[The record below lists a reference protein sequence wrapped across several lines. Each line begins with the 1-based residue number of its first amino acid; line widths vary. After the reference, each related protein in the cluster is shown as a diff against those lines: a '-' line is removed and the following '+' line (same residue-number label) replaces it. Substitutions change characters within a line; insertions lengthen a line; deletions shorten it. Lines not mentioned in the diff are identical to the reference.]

1 MKKVL
6 IAPSILSC
14 NFLKLEQE
22 IRDVEKAGADLIH
35 VDVMDGHF
43 VPNITIGPMF
53 VKALKTITTTA
64 VDVHLMIENPQ
75 QYVHEFIEAGADIVT
90 VHAEADVHLL
100 RTLDMIRSQGRKAG
114 VSLNPSTPLAFIE
127 YAIYEIDLLLIMTVN
142 PGFGGQQYIT
152 SMEPKITAARDM
164 ISKSSKNID
173 LEVDGGIK
181 VSNVKRVVKAGA
193 NIVVMGTEIFHSGNY
208 ATKIKEVRKVLKS

>member
-1 MKKVL
+1 MKKTL

-53 VKALKTITTTA
+53 VKALKTIATTTL
-64 VDVHLMIENPQ
+64 DVHLMIENPQ
-75 QYVHEFIEAGADIVT
+75 QYVPEFIEAGADIVT

-100 RTLDMIRSQGRKAG
+100 RTLDMIRSHGRKAG
-114 VSLNPSTPLAFIE
+114 VSLNPSTPLVFIE
-127 YAIYEIDLLLIMTVN
+127 YAMNEIDLLLIMTVN
-142 PGFGGQQYIT
+142 PGFGGQQYIA
-152 SMEPKITAARDM
+152 SMESKIKAARNM
-164 ISKSSKNID
+164 IRKSGKHID

-181 VSNVKRVVKAGA
+181 ASNVQRVVKAGA
-193 NIVVMGTEIFHSGNY
+193 NIVVMGTEIFHSVNY
-208 ATKIKEVRKVLKS
+208 AAKIREVRKVLKS

>member
-1 MKKVL
+1 MEKIR

-35 VDVMDGHF
+35 IDVMDGHF

-53 VKALKTITTTA
+53 VKAIKPISTTML
-64 VDVHLMIENPQ
+64 DVHLMIENPQ
-75 QYVHEFIEAGADIVT
+75 QYVPDFIEAGADIVT

-100 RTLDMIRSQGRKAG
+100 RTLDMIRSSGRKAG
-114 VSLNPSTPLAFIE
+114 VSLNPSTPLSVIE
-127 YAIYEIDLLLIMTVN
+127 YAINEIDLLLIMTVN
-142 PGFGGQQYIT
+142 PGFGGQQYIA
-152 SMEPKITAARDM
+152 SMEPKIKAAREM
-164 ISKSSKNID
+164 IRKSRKKID

-181 VSNVKRVVKAGA
+181 VNNVKRVVQAGA

-208 ATKIKEVRKVLKS
+208 AAKIKEVRKVLKT

>member
-1 MKKVL
+1 MKKIL

-53 VKALKTITTTA
+53 VKALKTIATTTL
-64 VDVHLMIENPQ
+64 DVHLMIKNPQ
-75 QYVHEFIEAGADIVT
+75 QYVPEFIEAGADIVT
-90 VHAEADVHLL
+90 VHAEADIHLL
-100 RTLDMIRSQGRKAG
+100 RTLDMIRSHGRKAG
-114 VSLNPSTPLAFIE
+114 VSLNPSTPLVFIE
-127 YAIYEIDLLLIMTVN
+127 YAMNEIDLLLIMTVN
-142 PGFGGQQYIT
+142 PGFGGQQYIA
-152 SMEPKITAARDM
+152 SMESKIKAARNM
-164 ISKSSKNID
+164 IRKSGKHID

-181 VSNVKRVVKAGA
+181 ASNVQRVVKAGA
-193 NIVVMGTEIFHSGNY
+193 NIVVMGTEIFHSVNY
-208 ATKIKEVRKVLKS
+208 AAKIREVRKVLKS

>member
-1 MKKVL
+1 MKKIL

-14 NFLKLEQE
+14 NFLMLEQE

-64 VDVHLMIENPQ
+64 LDVHLMIENPQ
-75 QYVHEFIEAGADIVT
+75 QYVPEFAEAGADIIT

-100 RTLDMIRSQGRKAG
+100 RTLDMIRSYGRKAG
-114 VSLNPSTPLAFIE
+114 VSLNPSTPLTFIE
-127 YAIYEIDLLLIMTVN
+127 YALYEIDLLLIMTVN

-152 SMEPKITAARDM
+152 TMEPKISKARDM
-164 ISKSSKNID
+164 IRKSDKKID

-181 VSNVKRVVKAGA
+181 ASNVQRVVRAGA
-193 NIVVMGTEIFHSGNY
+193 NIIVMGTEIFHSPNY
-208 ATKIKEVRKVLKS
+208 AAKIKEVRKTLKF

>member
-1 MKKVL
+1 MEKIR

-35 VDVMDGHF
+35 IDVMDGHF

-53 VKALKTITTTA
+53 VKAIKPISTTML
-64 VDVHLMIENPQ
+64 DVHLMIENPQ
-75 QYVHEFIEAGADIVT
+75 QYVPDFIEAGADIVT

-100 RTLDMIRSQGRKAG
+100 RTLDMIRSSGRKAG
-114 VSLNPSTPLAFIE
+114 VSLNPSTSLSVIE
-127 YAIYEIDLLLIMTVN
+127 YAINEIDLLLIMTVN
-142 PGFGGQQYIT
+142 PGFGGQQYIA
-152 SMEPKITAARDM
+152 SMEPKIKAAREM
-164 ISKSSKNID
+164 IRKSGKKID

-181 VSNVKRVVKAGA
+181 VNNVQRVVQAGA

-208 ATKIKEVRKVLKS
+208 AAKIKEVRKVLKT

>member
-1 MKKVL
+1 MKKTL

-53 VKALKTITTTA
+53 VKALKTIATTTL
-64 VDVHLMIENPQ
+64 DVHLMIKNPQ
-75 QYVHEFIEAGADIVT
+75 QYVPEFIEAGADIVT
-90 VHAEADVHLL
+90 VHAEADIHLL
-100 RTLDMIRSQGRKAG
+100 RTLDMIRSHGRKAG
-114 VSLNPSTPLAFIE
+114 VSLNPSTPLVFIE
-127 YAIYEIDLLLIMTVN
+127 YAMNEIDLLLIMTVN
-142 PGFGGQQYIT
+142 PGFGGQQYIA
-152 SMEPKITAARDM
+152 SMESKIKAARNM
-164 ISKSSKNID
+164 IRKSGKHID

-181 VSNVKRVVKAGA
+181 ASNVQRVVKAGA
-193 NIVVMGTEIFHSGNY
+193 NIVVMGTEIFHSVNY
-208 ATKIKEVRKVLKS
+208 AAKIREVRKVLKS

>member
-1 MKKVL
+1 MEKIR

-14 NFLKLEQE
+14 NFLRLEQE

-35 VDVMDGHF
+35 IDVMDGHF

-53 VKALKTITTTA
+53 VKALRTVAST
-64 VDVHLMIENPQ
+64 VLDVHLMIEKPQ
-75 QYVHEFIEAGADIVT
+75 QYVPDFIEAGADIIT
-90 VHAEADVHLL
+90 VHAETDVHLM
-100 RTLDMIRSQGRKAG
+100 RTLDMIRTNGTKAG

-127 YAIYEIDLLLIMTVN
+127 YAINEIDLLLIMTVN

-152 SMEPKITAARDM
+152 SMEAKIKAARNM
-164 ISKSSKNID
+164 IRKSGKKID

-181 VSNVKRVVKAGA
+181 ASNVKRVVQAGA

-208 ATKIKEVRKVLKS
+208 AAKIKEVRKALKI

>member
-1 MKKVL
+1 MKKIL

-53 VKALKTITTTA
+53 VKALKTIATTTL
-64 VDVHLMIENPQ
+64 DVHLMIENPQ
-75 QYVHEFIEAGADIVT
+75 QYVPEFIEAGADIVT
-90 VHAEADVHLL
+90 VHAEADIHLL
-100 RTLDMIRSQGRKAG
+100 RTLDMIRSHGRKAG
-114 VSLNPSTPLAFIE
+114 VSLNPSTPLVFIE
-127 YAIYEIDLLLIMTVN
+127 YAMNEIDLLLIMTVN
-142 PGFGGQQYIT
+142 PGFGGQQYIA
-152 SMEPKITAARDM
+152 SMESKIKAARNM
-164 ISKSSKNID
+164 IRKSGKHID

-181 VSNVKRVVKAGA
+181 ASNVQRVVKAGA
-193 NIVVMGTEIFHSGNY
+193 NIVVMGTEIFHSVNY
-208 ATKIKEVRKVLKS
+208 AAKIREVRKVLKS

>member
-1 MKKVL
+1 MKKIL

-53 VKALKTITTTA
+53 VKALKTIATTTL
-64 VDVHLMIENPQ
+64 DVHLMIENPQ
-75 QYVHEFIEAGADIVT
+75 QYVPEFIEAGADIVT

-100 RTLDMIRSQGRKAG
+100 RTLDMIRSHGRKAG
-114 VSLNPSTPLAFIE
+114 VSLNPSTPLVFIE
-127 YAIYEIDLLLIMTVN
+127 YAMNEIDLLLIMTVN
-142 PGFGGQQYIT
+142 PGFGGQQYIA
-152 SMEPKITAARDM
+152 SMESKIKAARNM
-164 ISKSSKNID
+164 IRKSGKHID

-181 VSNVKRVVKAGA
+181 ASNVQRVVKAGA
-193 NIVVMGTEIFHSGNY
+193 NIVVMGTEIFHSVNY
-208 ATKIKEVRKVLKS
+208 AAKIREVRKALKS

>member
-1 MKKVL
+1 MEKIR

-35 VDVMDGHF
+35 IDVMDGHF

-53 VKALKTITTTA
+53 VKAIKPISTTML
-64 VDVHLMIENPQ
+64 DVHLMIENPQ
-75 QYVHEFIEAGADIVT
+75 QYVPDFIEAGADIVT

-100 RTLDMIRSQGRKAG
+100 RTLDMIKSSGRKAG
-114 VSLNPSTPLAFIE
+114 VSLNPSTPLSVIE
-127 YAIYEIDLLLIMTVN
+127 YAINEIDLLLIMTVN
-142 PGFGGQQYIT
+142 PGFGGQQYIS
-152 SMEPKITAARDM
+152 SMEPKIKAAREM
-164 ISKSSKNID
+164 IRKSRKKID

-181 VSNVKRVVKAGA
+181 VNNVKRVVQAGA

-208 ATKIKEVRKVLKS
+208 AAKIKEVRKVLKT

>member
-1 MKKVL
+1 MEKIL

-35 VDVMDGHF
+35 IDVMDGHF

-53 VKALKTITTTA
+53 VKALKTIATTTL
-64 VDVHLMIENPQ
+64 DVHLMIENPQ
-75 QYVHEFIEAGADIVT
+75 QYVPEFIQAGADIVT

-127 YAIYEIDLLLIMTVN
+127 YAMNEIDLLLIMTVN
-142 PGFGGQQYIT
+142 PGFGGQQYIA
-152 SMEPKITAARDM
+152 SMESKITAARNM
-164 ISKSSKNID
+164 IRKSGKHID

-181 VSNVKRVVKAGA
+181 ASNVQRVVKAGA
-193 NIVVMGTEIFHSGNY
+193 NIVVMGTEIFHSANY
-208 ATKIKEVRKVLKS
+208 AVKIREVRKVLKS

>member
-35 VDVMDGHF
+35 IDVMDGHF

-64 VDVHLMIENPQ
+64 LDVHLMIENPQ
-75 QYVHEFIEAGADIVT
+75 QYVPEFIEAGADIVT

-164 ISKSSKNID
+164 IRKSGKNID

-181 VSNVKRVVKAGA
+181 ASNVKRVVNAGA
-193 NIVVMGTEIFHSGNY
+193 NIVVMGTEIFHSSDY

>member
-1 MKKVL
+1 MEKIR

-35 VDVMDGHF
+35 IDVMDGHF

-53 VKALKTITTTA
+53 VKAIKPISTTML
-64 VDVHLMIENPQ
+64 DVHLMIENPQ
-75 QYVHEFIEAGADIVT
+75 QYVPDFIEAGADIVT

-100 RTLDMIRSQGRKAG
+100 RTLDMIRSSGRKAG
-114 VSLNPSTPLAFIE
+114 VSLNPSTPLSVIE
-127 YAIYEIDLLLIMTVN
+127 YAINEIDLLLIMTVN
-142 PGFGGQQYIT
+142 PGFGGQQYIA
-152 SMEPKITAARDM
+152 SMEPKIKAAREM
-164 ISKSSKNID
+164 IRTSGKKID

-181 VSNVKRVVKAGA
+181 VNNVKRVVQAGA

-208 ATKIKEVRKVLKS
+208 AAKIKEVRKVLKT

>member
-1 MKKVL
+1 MKKIL

-35 VDVMDGHF
+35 IDVMDGHF

-53 VKALKTITTTA
+53 VKALKTIATTTL
-64 VDVHLMIENPQ
+64 DVHLMIENPQ
-75 QYVHEFIEAGADIVT
+75 QYVPEFIEAGADIVT

-100 RTLDMIRSQGRKAG
+100 RTLNMIRSQGRKAG

-127 YAIYEIDLLLIMTVN
+127 YAMNEIDLLLIMTVN
-142 PGFGGQQYIT
+142 PGFGGQQYIA
-152 SMEPKITAARDM
+152 SMESKIKAARNM
-164 ISKSSKNID
+164 IRKSGRHID

-181 VSNVKRVVKAGA
+181 ASNVQRVVKAGA
-193 NIVVMGTEIFHSGNY
+193 NIVVMGTEIFHSANY
-208 ATKIKEVRKVLKS
+208 AAKIREVRKVLKS

>member
-1 MKKVL
+1 MEKIR

-35 VDVMDGHF
+35 IDVMDGHF

-53 VKALKTITTTA
+53 VKAIKPISTTML
-64 VDVHLMIENPQ
+64 DVHLMIENPQ
-75 QYVHEFIEAGADIVT
+75 QYVPDFIEAGADIVT

-100 RTLDMIRSQGRKAG
+100 RTLDMIRSSGRKAG
-114 VSLNPSTPLAFIE
+114 VSLNPSTPLSVIE
-127 YAIYEIDLLLIMTVN
+127 YAINEIDLLLIMTVN
-142 PGFGGQQYIT
+142 PGFGGQQYIA
-152 SMEPKITAARDM
+152 SMEPKIKAAREM
-164 ISKSSKNID
+164 IRKSRKKIY

-181 VSNVKRVVKAGA
+181 VNNIKRVVQAGA

-208 ATKIKEVRKVLKS
+208 AAKIKEVRKVLKT

>member
-1 MKKVL
+1 MKKIL

-14 NFLKLEQE
+14 NFLKLEEE
-22 IRDVEKAGADLIH
+22 IRNVEKAGADLIH
-35 VDVMDGHF
+35 IDVMDGHF

-53 VKALKTITTTA
+53 VKALKTIATTTL
-64 VDVHLMIENPQ
+64 DVHLMIENPQ
-75 QYVHEFIEAGADIVT
+75 QYVPEFIKAGADIVT

-127 YAIYEIDLLLIMTVN
+127 YAINEIDLLLIMTVN
-142 PGFGGQQYIT
+142 PGFGGQQYIA
-152 SMEPKITAARDM
+152 SMESKIKAARNM
-164 ISKSSKNID
+164 IRKSGKHID

-181 VSNVKRVVKAGA
+181 ASNVQRVVKAGA
-193 NIVVMGTEIFHSGNY
+193 NIVVMGTEIFHSANY
-208 ATKIKEVRKVLKS
+208 AAKIREVRKVLKS

>member
-1 MKKVL
+1 MKKIL

-14 NFLKLEQE
+14 NFLMLEQE

-53 VKALKTITTTA
+53 VKALKAITTTA
-64 VDVHLMIENPQ
+64 LDVHLMIENPQ
-75 QYVHEFIEAGADIVT
+75 QYVPEFAEAGADIIT

-100 RTLDMIRSQGRKAG
+100 RTLDMIRSYGRKAG

-127 YAIYEIDLLLIMTVN
+127 YALHEIDLLLIMTVN

-152 SMEPKITAARDM
+152 TMEPKISAARDM
-164 ISKSSKNID
+164 IRKSGKKID

-181 VSNVKRVVKAGA
+181 ASNVQRVVRSGA
-193 NIVVMGTEIFHSGNY
+193 NIVVMGTEIFHSPNY
-208 ATKIKEVRKVLKS
+208 AAKIKEVRKALKS